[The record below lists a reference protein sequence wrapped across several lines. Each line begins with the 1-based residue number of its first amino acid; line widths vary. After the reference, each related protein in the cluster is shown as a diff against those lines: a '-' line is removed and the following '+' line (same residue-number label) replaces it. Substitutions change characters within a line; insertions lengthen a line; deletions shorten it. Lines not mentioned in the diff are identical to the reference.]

1 MNPWGDRI
9 DSATLALM
17 SNRKVAPFAGR
28 RPALVAIDLY
38 DLVYDGGPRPVREL
52 MEEYPSSC
60 GEYAWKA
67 LPPTIELY
75 ETARRSAVP
84 VVHVTYDTR
93 AETDGKV
100 RPTNRQRM
108 RPDRGLFKIKEELSP
123 VNDELVVYK
132 KRASAFFGTP
142 LPAFLNEMGADSL
155 FIVGESTSGCV
166 RSSVVEAWSLGYPV
180 AVISDCVFDRSELSH
195 QVGLFDMHLKYATVI
210 PVSTACDLIRNA

>member
-9 DSATLALM
+9 DDATLSLM
-17 SNRKVAPFAGR
+17 NHRKVAQFSGR

-38 DLVYDGGPRPVREL
+38 DLVYDGGPRPVRKL
-52 MEEYPSSC
+52 MDEFPASC
-60 GEYAWKA
+60 GEHAWKA

-75 ETARRSAVP
+75 ATARRSSVP
-84 VVHVTYDTR
+84 VVHVTYDSR

-100 RPTNRQRM
+100 RPTNRQHRQAG
-108 RPDRGLFKIKEELSP
+108 RTIFKIK
-123 VNDELVVYK
+123 DELAPIDDEVVVYK
-132 KRASAFFGTP
+132 KRAGAFFGTP

-195 QVGLFDMHLKYATVI
+195 QVSLFDMHLKYATVI
-210 PVSTACDLIRNA
+210 PVSTACDLMRNA

>member
-1 MNPWGDRI
+1 MNSWGDRI

-17 SNRKVAPFAGR
+17 DNRKVAPFSGR

-52 MEEYPSSC
+52 MEEYPASC

-75 ETARRSAVP
+75 EAARRTSVP
-84 VVHVTYDTR
+84 IVHVTYDSR

-108 RPDRGLFKIKEELSP
+108 QPI
-123 VNDELVVYK
+123 
-132 KRASAFFGTP
+132 A
-142 LPAFLNEMGADSL
+142 
-155 FIVGESTSGCV
+155 
-166 RSSVVEAWSLGYPV
+166 RSSRSRRSSRRSMTNWSSTRNGPALSS
-180 AVISDCVFDRSELSH
+180 ALRCRRS
-195 QVGLFDMHLKYATVI
+195 
-210 PVSTACDLIRNA
+210 

>member
-9 DSATLALM
+9 DEATLALM
-17 SNRKVAPFAGR
+17 SDRKVAQFSGR

-52 MEEYPSSC
+52 MEEYPASC

-75 ETARRSAVP
+75 ETARRSSVP
-84 VVHVTYDTR
+84 VVHVTYDSR

-100 RPTNRQRM
+100 RPTNRQR
-108 RPDRGLFKIKEELSP
+108 RQAGRTIFKIKDELAP
-123 VNDELVVYK
+123 IDDELVVYK

-155 FIVGESTSGCV
+155 FLVGESTSGCV

-195 QVGLFDMHLKYATVI
+195 QVSLFDMHLKYATVM
-210 PVSTACDLIRNA
+210 PVSAACDLIRNA